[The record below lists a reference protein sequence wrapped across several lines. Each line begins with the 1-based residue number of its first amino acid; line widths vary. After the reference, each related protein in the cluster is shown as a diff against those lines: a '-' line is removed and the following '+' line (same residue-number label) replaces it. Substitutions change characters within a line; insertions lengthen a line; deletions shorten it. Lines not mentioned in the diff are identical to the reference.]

1 MFVVELAFDEGPE
14 RIAARPAHRKRLRDL
29 HAAGVVVGAGP
40 FSDESGALL
49 IFDVASEEELAEI
62 IDADPYYRTPGVTI
76 VRRQRWS
83 PVMFRD

>member
-1 MFVVELAFDEGPE
+1 VFVVELAFDDGPE

-29 HAAGVVVGAGP
+29 YAAGVVVGAGP

-49 IFDVASEEELAEI
+49 IFDVPSEEALAEI
-62 IDADPYYRTPGVTI
+62 IDADPYYRTNGVTV

-83 PVMFRD
+83 PVILRA